1 MKYTKEQIELWERMS
16 QRAAGLSAELFKP
29 KECMVI
35 QDFIETAKAD
45 LAKDE

>member
-16 QRAAGLSAELFKP
+16 QRACGLVVELFTR
-29 KECMVI
+29 KEIMVI

-45 LAKDE
+45 LAKDV